1 MKTILLGNSDL
12 SVPAICLGTMTFG
25 QQNSEAEAHAQ
36 LDHALGQGVNFID
49 TAEMYPVPARAETTG
64 LTERYV
70 GTWLKHQAR
79 DRIVL
84 ATKATGPGRA
94 MDWIRQGQLNF
105 SRASLQ
111 QALDGSLQ
119 RLQTDYVDL
128 YQLHWPDRNVPIF
141 GQYHFHPEQER
152 ETVPLRETLG
162 VLVDFIRAGKVR
174 HWGLSNETPWG
185 VMTALRLADESG
197 LPRPVSVQNAY
208 SLLNRTWENGLAE
221 IGFREKISLLAYS
234 PLGFGV
240 LSGKYLRDPKI
251 PSRVNL
257 FAGFAG
263 RYSKPNTGPA
273 VAAYAALAHRHGL
286 TPTQL
291 ALAFAYNH
299 WCVGSTIIGATTM
312 DQLQVNLAA
321 VRVTLSADIL
331 ADVER
336 IHLQFPNPA
345 P

>member
-1 MKTILLGNSDL
+1 MNAILLGNSDL
-12 SVPAICLGTMTFG
+12 SVPSVCLGTMTFG

-36 LDHALGQGVNFID
+36 LDYALGQGVNFID

-64 LTERYV
+64 LTERHV
-70 GTWLKHQAR
+70 GTWLKRQAR
-79 DRIVL
+79 DHIVL

-94 MDWIRQGQLNF
+94 LNWIREGRLGF
-105 SRASLQ
+105 SRANLQ

-128 YQLHWPDRNVPIF
+128 YQLHWPDRNVPMF
-141 GQYHFHPEQER
+141 GQYHFQPEHER
-152 ETVPLRETLG
+152 ETVPLRETLAAMAE
-162 VLVDFIRAGKVR
+162 LIAAGKVR

-185 VMTALRLADESG
+185 LMTVLRLADALG

-221 IGFREKISLLAYS
+221 IGFRERISLLAYS
-234 PLGFGV
+234 PLGFGM
-240 LSGKYLRDPKI
+240 LSGKYLDDPKT
-251 PSRVNL
+251 PGRVNL

-263 RYSKPNTGPA
+263 RYGKPNTAPA
-273 VAAYAALAHRHGL
+273 VAAYAALARRHGL

-291 ALAFAYNH
+291 ALGFVYNR
-299 WCVGSTIIGATTM
+299 WCVGSTIVGATTM
-312 DQLQVNLAA
+312 AQLQENLAA
-321 VRVTLSADIL
+321 RQTRLTPDVLADI
-331 ADVER
+331 ER
-336 IHLQFPNPA
+336 IHLQFTNPA